1 MFERFTKGARD
12 VVRGA
17 VDKAEQ
23 ERAPQVDEGHLLLAL
38 LEARG
43 TRAAFAL
50 GALGAATDARRAAIG
65 QDLTSARR
73 RAGLSQADAEALAG
87 LGIDL
92 DEIVSRVEETHG
104 VGALT
109 GGRRLGGRRPFTKEA
124 KGVLESSLRIALA
137 HRDRSIGD
145 QHLLL
150 ALATRPGTPMEVL
163 AAHGVTVSGVER
175 VLYGSDSDAA
185 SDPDADSDSDPDS
198 DGGGDG
204 RGEAAS

>member
-23 ERAPQVDEGHLLLAL
+23 ERAPRVDEGHLLLAL

-65 QDLTSARR
+65 RGLTEARR
-73 RAGLSQADAEALAG
+73 RAGLSRADAEALAG

-92 DEIVSRVEETHG
+92 DEIVSRVEDAHG

-109 GGRRLGGRRPFTKEA
+109 GGRRLGGRRPFTQEA

-150 ALATRPGTPMEVL
+150 ALATRPGTAMEVL
-163 AAHGVTVSGVER
+163 AEHGVTVSGVER
-175 VLYGSDSDAA
+175 VLYGSDSDSGSE
-185 SDPDADSDSDPDS
+185 SDPGSGS
-198 DGGGDG
+198 GGGE
-204 RGEAAS
+204 RGEAAG